1 MLVICLDILFVV
13 EVQSVGYIV
22 GYIICRLI
30 RDFWLY
36 SWLSFC
42 YLVVCLVIVDGYVYI
57 TTDGHIYMSNRVG
70 YIVDIIYRG

>member
-1 MLVICLDILFVV
+1 MLVICLDILSVV
-13 EVQSVGYIV
+13 EVQSVGYIF

-42 YLVVCLVIVDGYVYI
+42 YLVVCLVIVGGYVYI
-57 TTDGHIYMSNRVG
+57 TTDGHIYMLDIDKN
-70 YIVDIIYRG
+70 IVSH

>member
-1 MLVICLDILFVV
+1 MLVICLDILSVV
-13 EVQSVGYIV
+13 EVQSVGYIF

-42 YLVVCLVIVDGYVYI
+42 YLVVCLVIVDGYVNI
-57 TTDGHIYMSNRVG
+57 TTDGHIYMFNRVG
-70 YIVDIIYRG
+70 YIVVIIYCR